1 MFFKD
6 VFMRMPICELGY
18 ECICMAVC
26 LSLCLCGAEGGFS
39 LILCLAAQRLEYRRR
54 INCNT

>member
-1 MFFKD
+1 MN
-6 VFMRMPICELGY
+6 VY
-18 ECICMAVC
+18 VC